1 MSEFL
6 YSLSAIST
14 GLMIASPPNLAG
26 RENRLRSRLDRIVCP
41 VMLGMR
47 KFLILS
53 SMGCKFTAMSGVVL
67 IRKDHLRE
75 EP

>member
-6 YSLSAIST
+6 YSVSAIST
-14 GLMIASPPNLAG
+14 GLVIASPPNVAG
-26 RENRLRSRLDRIVCP
+26 RKNRLRSKSDRNVCP
-41 VMLGMR
+41 VMLGMS
-47 KFLILS
+47 KFLIMS